1 MSSFGLLFIA
11 RRNIQRRL
19 FRTLVLVIS
28 VGIATALLFSTSLL
42 TQGVQEGVKLG
53 SDRLGADILVVPQGT
68 TSEAEG
74 LLLMGSPTAFYMNK
88 DVVNRVASIEG
99 VKQVSPQIY
108 IVSLL
113 ASCCI
118 SGNTQL
124 VGYDPAS
131 DFSVQAWV
139 GGGVTQPSDAN
150 DVIVGHYI
158 ITPIGAPLIFYGHE
172 FTVAG
177 RLEPTGMGLD
187 RAVFI
192 PMEGAREMILE
203 SGMKAAQKLNVEPDQ
218 ISAVFVRVDRSVSTP
233 AEVALK
239 IQAGVPGV
247 SVIVANQLV
256 EGVTIHL
263 AAITQ
268 TMLVLTVA
276 VWALSALMVA
286 VVFSMI
292 VNERKR
298 EIGLLRA
305 LGATK
310 MQIFKLVLAESVLL
324 TSAGAAVGI
333 AAGGSIMYVF
343 SALIQSVLKMP
354 YLWPSPDSMVML
366 VLFSIGVGLLTGL
379 VGAFY
384 PAWRSSRLEPLSA
397 IRGGE

>member
-1 MSSFGLLFIA
+1 MLPFRLFFIA
-11 RRNIQRRL
+11 RRNIQRKL
-19 FRTLVLVIS
+19 FRTLVLVVS
-28 VGIATALLFSTSLL
+28 VGIATALLFSTSIL
-42 TQGVQEGVKLG
+42 TQGVRQGVKIG
-53 SDRLGADILVVPQGT
+53 SDRLGADLLVVPQGT
-68 TSEAEG
+68 TSEAER
-74 LLLMGSPTAFYMNK
+74 LLLMGTPTTFYMSK
-88 DVVNRVASIEG
+88 DVVNRIASIDG

-139 GGGVTQPSDAN
+139 GSGVTRPSGAN

-158 ITPIGAPLIFYGHE
+158 ITPVGAPLIFYGHE
-172 FTVAG
+172 FTVTG

-187 RAVFI
+187 RAVLI
-192 PMEGAREMILE
+192 PMEGAREMIAE
-203 SGMKAAQKLNVEPDQ
+203 SGTKAVQKLNIEPDQ
-218 ISAVFVRVDRSVSTP
+218 ISAVLVRVDRSVSTP

-247 SVIVANQLV
+247 SVVVANQLV
-256 EGVTIHL
+256 EGVTVHL

-276 VWALSALMVA
+276 VWALSAMMVA
-286 VVFSMI
+286 AIFSMI
-292 VNERKR
+292 VNERRR

-310 MQIFKLVLAESVLL
+310 MQVLRLILMESVLL
-324 TSAGAAVGI
+324 TVLGVSVGI
-333 AAGGSIMYVF
+333 AAGGSTLYAFGSYI
-343 SALIQSVLKMP
+343 LSVLQMP
-354 YLWPSPDSMVML
+354 YLWPSPNYTAILILLSMG
-366 VLFSIGVGLLTGL
+366 IGLLTGL

-384 PAWRSSRLEPLSA
+384 PAWRISRMEPLSA